1 MDSPQQASTHFGI
14 HSTCGDLLLLFGEA
28 LAPNVSRHHESSWQ
42 LKLACQQGKLFEQPS
57 ASVWKGF
64 HLQSS
69 SSPDWR
75 FAALGEANL
84 QLFSDNTTENL
95 TRQLISQTGSFLVF
109 GYHKPSQTWHAW
121 TDRFGTLHA
130 YYAWEGQRA
139 ALGTFSPAVA
149 AAASQRKL
157 DWEALAGWFAFGFFP
172 ADRTHYTDVRIL
184 RPASHYT
191 FDQAGRLLRQERYWQ
206 WQHDPDEKRP
216 YEDTVSA
223 FGEVFGAVMSDALAQ
238 GRVALPLSGGL
249 DSRSTLAAVTPSLAS
264 SGRVWGYSYGY
275 HRRSVE
281 TRIARQLAAAR
292 RLPFQEFVI
301 QPYLFDKIES
311 LLAYTEG
318 FQDLTQARQ
327 MCVCDEI
334 AAHADA
340 LVAAL
345 WGDVWLDEMGLSG
358 QPGAEADQVLQ
369 HALAKVHKPGGWLL
383 QQLALPQ
390 LHQGSAQE
398 LLKAFVSSELQPL
411 SHLPEPDFRVKAYK
425 TEQWSFRWSIPP
437 TRVFQSAAWP
447 RKIFYDTRL
456 ADFFATVPSAYLS
469 GRSLQIDYL
478 KRFAPDLAR
487 VPWQVYDADLFH
499 YQHFNTWLIPK
510 RVVKKGWRMLTRQKV
525 LERNWEVQF
534 LSPGGRAGLA
544 HWLLRPGIKLHAFV
558 SPGEVNKLL
567 DAFFAAPLPS
577 GLAYSVSMLLTFSAW

>member
-1 MDSPQQASTHFGI
+1 VP
-14 HSTCGDLLLLFGEA
+14 GDVEA
-28 LAPNVSRHHESSWQ
+28 LTAQV
-42 LKLACQQGKLFEQPS
+42 
-57 ASVWKGF
+57 
-64 HLQSS
+64 QS
-69 SSPDWR
+69 
-75 FAALGEANL
+75 L
-84 QLFSDNTTENL
+84 
-95 TRQLISQTGSFLVF
+95 TGSFLIF
-109 GYHKPSQTWHAW
+109 AFQPGSSTWHAW

-130 YYAWEGQRA
+130 YYAWDGRRA

-172 ADRTHYTDVRIL
+172 ADRTHFTDVRLL

-191 FDQAGRLLRQERYWQ
+191 FDQAGRLLSQERYWQ
-206 WQHDPDEKRP
+206 WQHHPDKNRT
-216 YEDTVSA
+216 YADTVSA
-223 FGEVFGAVMSDALAQ
+223 FGEVFGAVMSGALAQ

-249 DSRSTLAAVTPSLAS
+249 DSRATLAAVPPAVAS

-275 HRRSVE
+275 TDRSVE
-281 TRIARQLAAAR
+281 TRIARQLAAVR
-292 RLPFQEFVI
+292 KLPFQEFVI
-301 QPYLFDKIES
+301 QPYLFDKIEP

-327 MCVCDEI
+327 MCVRDEL
-334 AAHADA
+334 ADHADA

-345 WGDVWLDEMGLSG
+345 WGDVWLDEMGLSE
-358 QPGAEADQVLQ
+358 QPGAEAGQVLQ

-383 QQLALPQ
+383 EQLALPQ
-390 LHQGSAQE
+390 LHLGSAQE
-398 LLKAFVSSELQPL
+398 LLEAFVSSELQPL
-411 SHLPEPDFRVKAYK
+411 SHLAEPDFRVKAYK

-447 RKIFYDTRL
+447 VKVFYDTRL
-456 ADFFATVPSAYLS
+456 ADFFATVPAKHLV
-469 GRSLQIDYL
+469 GRKLQIDYL

-499 YQHFNTWLIPK
+499 YQHFNTWQLPR
-510 RVVKKGWRMLTRQKV
+510 RVVKKGWRMLTRQQV

-544 HWLLRPGIKLHAFV
+544 YWLLRPGIKLHAFV
-558 SPGEVNKLL
+558 SQGEVNKLL
-567 DAFFAAPLPS
+567 EAFFAAPLPS
-577 GLAYSVSMLLTFSAW
+577 GLAYSAAMLLTFSAWLEYYG